1 MAQISKRER
10 FLEYAKEIKDLGYRV
25 FVCDDEYWNYGYV
38 INDKDEI
45 GYFQL
50 GDYGCGIRFGTK
62 HYGTRTMGDGFC
74 IDDYG
79 DEKSVITKKIVDR
92 CFVRVPA
99 HCYVP
104 GWCRTK
110 EEREDL
116 ERVKKYKG
124 SEYVKT
130 CFNHDKLVEL

>member
-1 MAQISKRER
+1 MTQKRER
-10 FLEYAKEIKDLGYRV
+10 FLEYAKKIKELGYKV
-25 FVCDDEYWNYGYV
+25 VICDSAYWNYGYV

-50 GDYGCGIRFGTK
+50 DDWGCGVCFSTM
-62 HYGTRTMGDGFC
+62 HYGTKTMGTGFGL
-74 IDDYG
+74 DDTYNG
-79 DEKSVITKKIVDR
+79 HTKITKEVVDR

-99 HCYVP
+99 FCYSR

-130 CFNHDKLVEL
+130 CINHDKLVEL